1 MKDKLVRTTD
11 CRMRFQLSMAIV
23 SLLTLLP
30 VVGFAA
36 GNKSQQ
42 SKNGATIT
50 DDNFARADENHDGKL
65 SRAEAG
71 DFLVYEV
78 FTACDLNHDGKI
90 SLQEWL
96 RVKPGQTAAFED
108 RDANNDGFV
117 TLEEAIV
124 YGRRGGA
131 GLTLLKQADTNHDGK
146 IDRAELQ
153 AYLNKH

>member
-1 MKDKLVRTTD
+1 MKRRSLVMKDKLVRITD
-11 CRMRFQLSMAIV
+11 CRMRFQVSLAIV
-23 SLLTLLP
+23 SLLALLP

-42 SKNGATIT
+42 SKNGAATT
-50 DDNFARADENHDGKL
+50 NDNFARADENHDGKL

-108 RDANNDGFV
+108 RDAN
-117 TLEEAIV
+117 
-124 YGRRGGA
+124 
-131 GLTLLKQADTNHDGK
+131 HDGK